1 MWQHESWRSGEERE
15 RKKERLIQL
24 LHESFAAPCLYLRD
38 VFLCHAFNVSQLD
51 FTGNEYI
58 FS

>member
-1 MWQHESWRSGEERE
+1 MWQPESWRSGEG

-24 LHESFAAPCLYLRD
+24 LHESSAATCLVCLHD
-38 VFLCHAFNVSQLD
+38 VFLCHAFNVSQSD